1 MVVVK
6 ALGVRLGAGGVAEL
20 HMGEFLGSLNHVVLM
35 TERVGENDV
44 AAGVSQLSS
53 LIVALLSF
61 GNVGDQ
67 GILNAQ
73 LLAGSLGGVDEVQVI
88 GGVLIMEHD
97 EADLKVGSGLGG
109 SIGLGLVAFGI
120 VIVALSAAAGSQGED
135 HRETEEQSKK
145 LLHFSKSSFILSDP
159 GQKSGN
165 RWNYHT
171 KKSGK

>member
-1 MVVVK
+1 
-6 ALGVRLGAGGVAEL
+6 
-20 HMGEFLGSLNHVVLM
+20 M

-73 LLAGSLGGVDEVQVI
+73 LLAGSLGGVDKVQVVGRVLVMQGDEANLEI
-88 GGVLIMEHD
+88 GGRL
-97 EADLKVGSGLGG
+97 LGIGIRRG
-109 SIGLGLVAFGI
+109 SIFALGT
-120 VIVALSAAAGSQGED
+120 AAGSQGED

-165 RWNYHT
+165 QWNYHT